1 MSSQVA
7 RQNFTRVYNKMSI
20 AELQV
25 LSGVS
30 TGIVSD
36 VSLAA
41 YAQVGL
47 LVNNLQPAVV
57 SFFFL

>member
-1 MSSQVA
+1 
-7 RQNFTRVYNKMSI
+7 MSI